1 MKKLGLALFTAFLGL
16 APVRAQNFTMPPPAG
31 VTAAGV
37 VVVSSC
43 GTQSITAG
51 QFGYLTEDTTGTLCS
66 AGGGGGGGGGA
77 VFGPTAAGTA
87 AANPPVLMGGTV
99 DGTATGAVDNW
110 KVSAGVGFVQFPS
123 AQSISVASGGIA
135 SGGLAAGAMVD
146 LLTMRGSA
154 SGGTAAADAIL
165 NGGIYNSSAPTL
177 TTGQQAS
184 LQLDAS
190 GNLDV
195 NIKAGAGSGGTAL
208 ADQATFTQGTTSET
222 PMGCLYITSY
232 SAGTTGKSTVMQ
244 CDSTGHPLVNPGT
257 IATWGLAAVGGATA
271 PTNQQAIGAEYLSS
285 APTYTTG
292 ETGVLQMTAAGSLH
306 TTVDN
311 SNANGAAAAS
321 ASTPVTPAN
330 NPVGSAAWAA
340 TQVSVGSSATSILAA
355 RTGVSGTGRICATIE
370 NTSTTAVWLGGSGV
384 TTSTGML
391 LPGILGAS
399 DTICTTAAIYGI
411 VATGSE
417 TVSAQETY

>member
-1 MKKLGLALFTAFLGL
+1 
-16 APVRAQNFTMPPPAG
+16 
-31 VTAAGV
+31 
-37 VVVSSC
+37 
-43 GTQSITAG
+43 
-51 QFGYLTEDTTGTLCS
+51 
-66 AGGGGGGGGGA
+66 
-77 VFGPTAAGTA
+77 
-87 AANPPVLMGGTV
+87 MGGTV

-222 PMGCLYITSY
+222 PMGCLYISSY

-311 SNANGAAAAS
+311 TLTAINMEQAGLS
-321 ASTPVTPAN
+321 ASTSGSPVIASIAAYNGSTLDVLEDDANRNLKVTPQVTTTGGWT
-330 NPVGSAAWAA
+330 PVFKASLSTTVFSIKSSAGQLAKVTCDGTNTVLAYLQIFNLASGSVSLGTTTPVDVEPLQVGLNSGFAMSGEGLQFGTAISAA
-340 TQVSVGSSATSILAA
+340 
-355 RTGVSGTGRICATIE
+355 
-370 NTSTTAVWLGGSGV
+370 V
-384 TTSTGML
+384 TTTPTGST
-391 LPGILGAS
+391 
-399 DTICTTAAIYGI
+399 
-411 VATGSE
+411 ATGTPPNCSF
-417 TVSAQETY
+417 AYN